1 MQNRMNRLLSIL
13 AALILSMTT
22 WADVLGVYIK
32 VKQ

>member
-22 WADVLGVYIK
+22 WADVLGVYSFP
-32 VKQ
+32 